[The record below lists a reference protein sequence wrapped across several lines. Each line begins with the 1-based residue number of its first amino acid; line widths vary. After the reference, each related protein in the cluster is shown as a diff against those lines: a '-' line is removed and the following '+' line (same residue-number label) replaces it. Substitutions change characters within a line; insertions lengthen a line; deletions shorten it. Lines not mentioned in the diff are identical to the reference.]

1 VLRARWILVGL
12 VLMVSVNVH
21 ADTLAMKNGVGVE
34 KDITG
39 FRFDVWRAGLSIEEV
54 MMIAEANDIPLHRN
68 GLISGSRHF
77 NPDHCRKYMKTATTY
92 YYPDRLMGRPAKVFL
107 SVTPASKKLFSVV
120 VRFKADK
127 DTLADLRHTLEGKY
141 GQPAV
146 QGKKDLLHKQVK
158 WRVGDTTEISLVSGF
173 NTLKVVYKD
182 LVLERTKEREEE
194 KIQAEEH
201 RVREAEDA
209 KKF

>member
-1 VLRARWILVGL
+1 VLRMLWILVGL
-12 VLMVSVNVH
+12 VLLVSVNVH

-77 NPDHCRKYMKTATTY
+77 NPDHCRKYMETATTY
-92 YYPDRLMGRPAKVFL
+92 YYLDQLMGRPAKVFL

-120 VRFKADK
+120 VGFKADK
-127 DTLADLRHTLEGKY
+127 DTLADLRHTLERKY
-141 GQPAV
+141 GRPAGH
-146 QGKKDLLHKQVK
+146 GKKDLLHDQVT
-158 WRVGDTTEISLVSGF
+158 WRVGDTTEISLVSGS
-173 NTLKVVYKD
+173 NTVKVIYKD
-182 LVLERTKEREEE
+182 LVLERTKETEEE
-194 KIQAEEH
+194 KIQAEKH
-201 RVREAEDA
+201 GVREAEDA
-209 KKF
+209 HKF